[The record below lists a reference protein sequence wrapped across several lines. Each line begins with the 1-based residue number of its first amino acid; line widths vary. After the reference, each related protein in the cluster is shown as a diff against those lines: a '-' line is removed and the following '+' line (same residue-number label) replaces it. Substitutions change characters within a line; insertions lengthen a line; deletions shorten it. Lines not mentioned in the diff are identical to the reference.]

1 MPALLPGH
9 LLSFLFRHERADG
22 LGGVLKGRIVSIHYH
37 LRQHR
42 GDALLKATIQK
53 LLLQSI
59 LQIIADIALTHGHAH
74 GQGHHIGRGFLLAIG
89 GEGILDHAH
98 LGAVAVGYHH
108 RVPGFYQIRNGLGG
122 LLYRQHLFRQI
133 FAQRVAAQGDD
144 DSFTHTVAPHS

>member
-1 MPALLPGH
+1 MATHMDRGIT
-9 LLSFLFRHERADG
+9 SADG
-22 LGGVLKGRIVSIHYH
+22 SC
-37 LRQHR
+37 
-42 GDALLKATIQK
+42 
-53 LLLQSI
+53 LQ
-59 LQIIADIALTHGHAH
+59 
-74 GQGHHIGRGFLLAIG
+74 IG

-98 LGAVAVGYHH
+98 LGAVAVGHRY

>member
-1 MPALLPGH
+1 MPAIFSGH
-9 LLSFLFRHERADG
+9 FLGFFFGHKGADG
-22 LGGVLKGRIVSIHYH
+22 LGGVLKGRIVSFHYH
-37 LRQHR
+37 LRQYC
-42 GDALLKATIQK
+42 GNALLKAPVQK
-53 LLLQSI
+53 LLPQSI

-98 LGAVAVGYHH
+98 LGAVAVGHHH

-122 LLYRQHLFRQI
+122 LLYRQHLIRQI

>member
-1 MPALLPGH
+1 MPALFAGH
-9 LLSFLFRHERADG
+9 FLGFFFGHKGADG
-22 LGGVLKGRIVSIHYH
+22 LGGVLKGRIVSFHYH
-37 LRQHR
+37 LRQYR

-53 LLLQSI
+53 LLLQGV
-59 LQIIADIALTHGHAH
+59 LQIVADIALTHGHAH
-74 GQGHHIGRGFLLAIG
+74 GQGHHIGGRLLPAVG

-98 LGAVAVGYHH
+98 LGAVAVGYRY

-144 DSFTHTVAPHS
+144 DSFTHTAAPHS